1 MLKKVQLKDV
11 SQVRAGDKGD
21 SVNIALFA
29 PSQEVYDVFLREVT
43 SEKVKEHFGSF
54 IKGEVIRYEAPNI
67 LALNFLCKEALNGGG
82 SSSLR
87 IDALGKTY
95 GSNLQRMYINVE
107 ENII

>member
-1 MLKKVQLKDV
+1 MEKIQLKDLT
-11 SQVRAGDKGD
+11 QVRAGDKGN

-29 PSQEVYDVFLREVT
+29 PNREIYNVFLREVT
-43 SEKVKEHFGSF
+43 TEKVKKHFGSF

-67 LALNFLCKEALNGGG
+67 LALNFLCKDALDGGG

-95 GSNLQRMYINVE
+95 GSNLQRMEIE
-107 ENII
+107 IEKELLE